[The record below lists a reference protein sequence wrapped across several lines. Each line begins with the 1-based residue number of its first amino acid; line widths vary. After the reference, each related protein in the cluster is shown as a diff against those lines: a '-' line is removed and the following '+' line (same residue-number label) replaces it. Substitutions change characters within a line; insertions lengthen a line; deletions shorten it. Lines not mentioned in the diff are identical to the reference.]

1 MPFFSR
7 GTRTI
12 PGIDQDIGRLYGIA
26 DRASAEADPGLGFA
40 GRQAKGLLKRL
51 GQGRYDEDP
60 LIQAYLSP
68 ITDARA
74 VARRENERSAGMGAN
89 ALFAGQQPV
98 LNRRLTDLANA
109 RTDEGTAQA
118 ISQMIPALYGQAADV
133 YGGARG
139 QRISAYNA
147 NLARELA
154 AIESAI
160 RARLGGTRETPSGL
174 ERIGQIGQ
182 FVGGLAGI

>member
-1 MPFFSR
+1 MGVFTR
-7 GTRTI
+7 GTKLV
-12 PGIDQDIGRLYGIA
+12 PGVSEDIARLYGIA
-26 DRASAEADPGLGFA
+26 DEAGGADVGLGAA
-40 GRQAKGLLKRL
+40 GKSAKGLIKRL
-51 GQGRYDEDP
+51 GQNRYDTDP
-60 LIQAYLSP
+60 MIRAYLAP

-74 VARRENERSAGMGAN
+74 VARRENERAAGMGAN

-133 YGGARG
+133 YTTARG
-139 QRISAYNA
+139 QRISAEQS

-154 AIESAI
+154 AIEAAI
-160 RARLGGTRETPSGL
+160 RARLGGTRETPSGF
-174 ERIGQIGQ
+174 ETAGRVAQ
-182 FVGGLAGI
+182 FAGGIAGLI